1 MVKREVRQEPS
12 IRALGASRPGLSRL
26 SFCMQMSRLVPALML
41 GALAFAGALEIT
53 SGAGPGLDP
62 DSMSYLIAAHSL
74 THGGT
79 LRDVDRDWFA
89 ADSTMPL
96 AHWPPGYPIA
106 IAGAERSG
114 VGGIDGARIIGALA
128 AFVSIA
134 AIVWLVSGAAD
145 VGTGIVA
152 AVVVMVTPAVV
163 QVHESVLS
171 EPLFIALLV
180 LTLWAMVRAPDRPLV
195 AGVFAGLASI
205 VRYAGVSLVGAA
217 IIWTLLRAGSLRQR
231 IARAVVVGI
240 PAVVLQGAWVL
251 RTMHSA
257 GPRSIRE
264 LSVYGEITS
273 TLREGWATASAW
285 LVPGM
290 GQSLGIFV
298 AAGVAVLVVV
308 AIWESRRIGTV
319 SRAVL
324 AIALLAGCY
333 VALVLASRIIADPGI
348 PLDDR
353 MMAPL
358 LVLLEIAIVLA
369 VVPAWRGWPRAGRIA
384 LVIALVAW
392 CAAALRVSVDSARY
406 AVGTGN
412 DFAEDCWRDSPVAAW
427 VRANGAGRALYSN
440 VPEALYFHAHRLSHE
455 PPDDIDATTMRA
467 FADTLARRRALLVV
481 FDETCGA
488 LASSVDS
495 MLPSLPLREVAALPT
510 GRIFETLGD
519 GAASATVPSD
529 TSGR

>member
-1 MVKREVRQEPS
+1 
-12 IRALGASRPGLSRL
+12 
-26 SFCMQMSRLVPALML
+26 MSRLVSALML
-41 GALAFAGALEIT
+41 GTLAFAGALAIT

-62 DSMSYLIAAHSL
+62 DSMSYLTAAHTL
-74 THGGT
+74 THDGK

-89 ADSTMPL
+89 TDSTMPL

-106 IAGAERSG
+106 IAGAERAG
-114 VGGIDGARIIGALA
+114 MGGIQGARIIGALA
-128 AFVSIA
+128 ASVSIA
-134 AIVWLVSGAAD
+134 AIVWLVSGTAG
-145 VGTGIVA
+145 VGAGIVA

-180 LTLWAMVRAPDRPLV
+180 LTLWAMVRLPDRPLV
-195 AGVFAGLASI
+195 AGVCAGLASI

-217 IIWTLLRAGSLRQR
+217 MLWSLLRSGSLRQR
-231 IARAVVVGI
+231 IARAVVAGI
-240 PAVVLQGAWVL
+240 PAALLQGAWVL

-257 GPRSIRE
+257 GPGSIRK
-264 LSVYGEITS
+264 LSIYGEITS

-290 GQSLGIFV
+290 SQSLGIFV
-298 AAGVAVLVVV
+298 AAGIAVLVVV

-324 AIALLAGCY
+324 AVALLAGCY
-333 VALVLASRIIADPGI
+333 VALVLASRVIADPGI

-369 VVPAWRGWPRAGRIA
+369 VVPAWRGWPRAGRVA

-392 CAAALRVSVDSARY
+392 CAAALRVSVGSARY

-427 VRANGAGRALYSN
+427 VRTQGAGRPVYSN
-440 VPEALYFHAHRLSHE
+440 VPEALYFHAHRFAHE
-455 PPDDIDATTMRA
+455 PPDEFNASTLLA

-481 FDETCGA
+481 FDETCGN
-488 LASSVDS
+488 LARSVDS
-495 MLPSLPLREVAALPT
+495 MTAQLPLREVAALPT
-510 GRIFETLGD
+510 GRVYESRGD
-519 GAASATVPSD
+519 SGGSPRAPSD

>member
-1 MVKREVRQEPS
+1 
-12 IRALGASRPGLSRL
+12 
-26 SFCMQMSRLVPALML
+26 MSRLVPALIL
-41 GALAFAGALEIT
+41 GAIAFAGALAIT

-62 DSMSYLIAAHSL
+62 DSMSYLIAAHTL

-89 ADSTMPL
+89 ADSTIPL

-106 IAGAERSG
+106 IAGAERAG
-114 VGGIDGARIIGALA
+114 LGGIEGARIIGALA

-145 VGTGIVA
+145 AGEGIVA

-205 VRYAGVSLVGAA
+205 VRYAGVSLVGATVL
-217 IIWTLLRAGSLRQR
+217 WSLLRAGSLRQR
-231 IARAVVVGI
+231 IARAVVAGI
-240 PAVVLQGAWVL
+240 PAALLQGAWLL

-257 GPRSIRE
+257 GPGSIRE
-264 LSVYGEITS
+264 LSIYGEITS
-273 TLREGWATASAW
+273 TLHEGWATASAW

-290 GQSLGIFV
+290 DQSLGIFV
-298 AAGVAVLVVV
+298 AAGIAVLVVV
-308 AIWESRRIGTV
+308 AIWESRHIGTV

-324 AIALLAGCY
+324 AIALLAACY
-333 VALVLASRIIADPGI
+333 FTLVLASRIIADPGI

-369 VVPAWRGWPRAGRIA
+369 VVPAWRKWPRAGRVA
-384 LVIALVAW
+384 LVIALVVW

-427 VRANGAGRALYSN
+427 VRANGTGRALYSN
-440 VPEALYFHAHRLSHE
+440 VPEALYFHAHRFSHE
-455 PPDDIDATTMRA
+455 PPDEVDPSTLRA
-467 FADTLARRRALLVV
+467 FADTLARRRALLVE

-488 LASSVDS
+488 LAASADS
-495 MLPSLPLREVAALPT
+495 MLARLPLREVAALPT
-510 GRIFETLGD
+510 GRVYESRGDSGAVATLPRG
-519 GAASATVPSD
+519 TF
-529 TSGR
+529 RR